1 MNKKCCAIIGSRP
14 DSFPWGLDEDD
25 ERCEELKRQLL
36 SKITNAINNGMKN
49 FAVAMDSGSGLY
61 AAEVINAW
69 RRSDDSIC
77 LTCIIPWEE
86 QSTKWTPQL
95 RARFFAAQEKC
106 SDVQLVSNAYTGDC
120 EITALLNAVDMADT
134 VIVVSSGDDM
144 LIPVAIRYMVRTNKK
159 YVVVQPEEY

>member
-1 MNKKCCAIIGSRP
+1 MNKKCYAIIGSRP

-25 ERCEELKRQLL
+25 ERCEELKNQLL
-36 SKITNAINNGMKN
+36 GRITTAINNGVKN

-69 RRSDDSIC
+69 RQSDNTIC

-95 RARFFAAQEKC
+95 RGRYFTAQDKC
-106 SDVQLVSNAYTGDC
+106 SDVLFVSNAYTKDC
-120 EITALLNAVDMADT
+120 EINALLEAVDMADT
-134 VIVVSSGDDM
+134 VIVVSGGKDM
-144 LIPVAIRYMVRTNKK
+144 LISVAIRYMVRTNKK
-159 YVVVQPEEY
+159 YIVIQPEEY